1 MHAYYLSPALIVSL
15 FWAGGAQ
22 TTKPPASNPSS
33 RALTLTGCVQRNEA
47 NTDQYTLVDRTDKTT
62 YRLTGVEV
70 RDYVGRRVQIMGGVV
85 DSKKLKISG
94 GLKPTPNVAAQAG
107 AMDASRA
114 ATAAAGG
121 SAPGTGPAPTLEF
134 KIRSIRPTEGG
145 CPE

>member
-1 MHAYYLSPALIVSL
+1 MHAYYLTPALVVGL
-15 FWAGGAQ
+15 AVAAGAQ
-22 TTKPPASNPSS
+22 TAKTRPSTSSN
-33 RALTLTGCVQRNEA
+33 RALTLTGCVQRNEV
-47 NTDQYTLVDRTDKTT
+47 NTDQYTLVDGADKTT

-70 RDYVGRRVQIMGGVV
+70 RDYVGRRVQVVGGVV

-94 GLKPTPNVAAQAG
+94 GLWPTPNVAAQAG

-121 SAPGTGPAPTLEF
+121 AAPGTGPAPTVEF

-145 CPE
+145 CP